1 MLHLQVEMCIYCPYE
16 CMCTVWGEG
25 MMVKLNI
32 ANVPSYF
39 SLSFVSPR
47 MKILQRKL
55 HENLAKPSCM
65 DTTES

>member
-1 MLHLQVEMCIYCPYE
+1 
-16 CMCTVWGEG
+16 

-55 HENLAKPSCM
+55 HENLAKPS
-65 DTTES
+65 